1 MAPEPRNNTFM
12 PKLVKPA
19 HSDRAA
25 AALTILGNLGK
36 ASLIAYLRRNP
47 NAGRKAISEAIE
59 VPAPTLVRYLRELEE
74 ADVLIANP
82 PKSNRK
88 QGEWPVYRVNNA
100 AVTDLYLR
108 LGQELGEI

>member
-1 MAPEPRNNTFM
+1 M

-19 HSDRAA
+19 NSERAA
-25 AALTILGNLGK
+25 EAVTVLGNLGK

-59 VPAPTLVRYLRELEE
+59 VPPPTLVRYLRELEE
-74 ADVLIANP
+74 AGVLIGDP
-82 PKSNRK
+82 PRSDRK

-100 AVTDLYLR
+100 VVTDLYLQ
-108 LGQELGEI
+108 LGQEIGEI